1 MTETEKRKQFL
12 INSGYILALAGL
24 YYFFMKYA
32 FWLLFPFMFSAF
44 AAMLLQRPVRFLSD
58 RTKKLKKSTI
68 AYLLVA
74 AIFLTFT
81 ALLSLV
87 GIKLFFSIKGLFTS
101 LAQSFKDLP
110 SLLAQA
116 EASIGH
122 TLRFLPGGVQDSI
135 TAALHNFI
143 EKFSFD
149 DFWEAGFSVLSG
161 PLSGVWTTAK
171 LVPEFVVG
179 TIISIVSCFFMTAD
193 YETITGF
200 IKRRLGPQKL
210 ASVVTAK
217 KSAISA
223 VGKMVKAYA
232 ILMFITFGE
241 MIVGLGIL
249 RLVGLYKS
257 EYLLATAVLVAV
269 VDIVPVL
276 GTGTVL
282 LPWAAF
288 SFLTDKTG
296 LGIGLLVMYIIIYVI
311 RQGIE
316 PKIVAGTLG
325 LPPILTLVSMYIGAK
340 LFGFIGLFALPI
352 TLIVVK
358 ILNDEGILKLWPAPY
373 TERVSATE
381 PTPSADELSLD
392 KKLEK

>member
-1 MTETEKRKQFL
+1 MLELEKRRRLL
-12 INSGYILALAGL
+12 INFAYFAVIGGL
-24 YYFFMKYA
+24 YYAFMRWA
-32 FWLLFPFMFSAF
+32 FWLFLPFIFSGLV
-44 AAMLLQRPVRFLSD
+44 AMAMQTPVKFLASK
-58 RTKKLKKSTI
+58 TKLKHSSASALSVGLMFFLI
-68 AYLLVA
+68 LIVFGLVGFRL
-74 AIFLTFT
+74 IKQMRGLFE
-81 ALLSLV
+81 SLV
-87 GIKLFFSIKGLFTS
+87 GFFSDPSAYVDKIEAAVYDFLLYLPTALGSTLKDYLKDFFDN
-101 LAQSFKDLP
+101 LRNNDFK
-110 SLLAQA
+110 
-116 EASIGH
+116 
-122 TLRFLPGGVQDSI
+122 FLD
-135 TAALHNFI
+135 
-143 EKFSFD
+143 FSF
-149 DFWEAGFSVLSG
+149 LSG
-161 PLSGVWTTAK
+161 PLGGVWSTAK
-171 LVPEFVVG
+171 ALPEFVIAV
-179 TIISIVSCFFMTAD
+179 IISIVSCFFMTAD

-358 ILNDEGILKLWPAPY
+358 ILNDEGILKLWPAP
-373 TERVSATE
+373 
-381 PTPSADELSLD
+381 
-392 KKLEK
+392 

>member
-58 RTKKLKKSTI
+58 RTKKLKKSTV
-68 AYLLVA
+68 AYLFVA
-74 AIFLTFT
+74 AIFLIFT

-193 YETITGF
+193 YDRIAKF
-200 IKRRLGPQKL
+200 IVSQLPPNKKEAVFISKRTTL
-210 ASVVTAK
+210 S
-217 KSAISA
+217 SI
-223 VGKMVKAYA
+223 GKMGLSYA
-232 ILMFITFGE
+232 TLMLLTFSE
-241 MIVGLGIL
+241 MTLGLGIL
-249 RLVGLYKS
+249 RLLGIYKGS
-257 EYLLATAVLVAV
+257 YLIATAVVVAI
-269 VDIVPVL
+269 VDIFPVL

-282 LPWAAF
+282 IPWAIY
-288 SFLTDKTG
+288 SFISGNTW
-296 LGIGLLVMYIIIYVI
+296 LGIGLLVLYAVIYVI
-311 RQGIE
+311 RQAVE
-316 PKIVAGTLG
+316 PKLVAANLG
-325 LPPILTLVSMYIGAK
+325 LPPILTLMGMYIGVK
-340 LFGFIGLFALPI
+340 LFGFIGLFLVPLTI
-352 TLIVVK
+352 IFVK
-358 ILNDEGILKLWPAPY
+358 VLNDNGILTLWKKISNGAPNSPA
-373 TERVSATE
+373 
-381 PTPSADELSLD
+381 ELL
-392 KKLEK
+392 LEEQEQEEQGG